1 MDEFEC
7 NRRLKIDLA
16 FKMLTSGRSDLV
28 AQALLLM
35 PPSKANTFNEVGY
48 SPLILASIRGE
59 ETMVRVLIEAGA
71 EADMETPPN
80 CPKFPEANNE
90 TQHWTALTFAALMG
104 HAPIVKVKK
113 RKLKEKTFD

>member
-35 PPSKANTFNEVGY
+35 PPSKANTFNETGKK
-48 SPLILASIRGE
+48 LLFL
-59 ETMVRVLIEAGA
+59 M
-71 EADMETPPN
+71 
-80 CPKFPEANNE
+80 
-90 TQHWTALTFAALMG
+90 ALDLLQG
-104 HAPIVKVKK
+104 HYKYHL
-113 RKLKEKTFD
+113 KLV

>member
-35 PPSKANTFNEVGY
+35 PPSKANTFNESGK
-48 SPLILASIRGE
+48 LA
-59 ETMVRVLIEAGA
+59 L
-71 EADMETPPN
+71 
-80 CPKFPEANNE
+80 
-90 TQHWTALTFAALMG
+90 LY
-104 HAPIVKVKK
+104 
-113 RKLKEKTFD
+113 